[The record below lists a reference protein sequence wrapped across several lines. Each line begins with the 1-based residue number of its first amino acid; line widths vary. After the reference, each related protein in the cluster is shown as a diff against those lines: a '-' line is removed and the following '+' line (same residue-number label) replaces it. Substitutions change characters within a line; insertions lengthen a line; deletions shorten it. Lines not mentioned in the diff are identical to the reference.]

1 MCLRRCRCYSTPL
14 PLCIAHNYIKPLWS
28 HVEKSPSSEELAG
41 VDPTDHRAAAAG
53 LPPID
58 SVSVWPLIS
67 GTNATSPRHELAI
80 GDTTAISPNGD
91 GETLVGGLVQQRGN
105 STWKLLVGAADKLHR
120 VGQDVLTGPEWPNAS
135 SHLVP
140 LDHSRL
146 CGRQQ
151 KNGCL
156 FNLISDPLETTSL
169 AMAETQIFNSMLARI
184 DELQKGVYSPNRG
197 KVDKQACVE
206 AEGKYQGYWGPF
218 LANTTAATFGEH
230 DR

>member
-1 MCLRRCRCYSTPL
+1 M
-14 PLCIAHNYIKPLWS
+14 
-28 HVEKSPSSEELAG
+28 
-41 VDPTDHRAAAAG
+41 
-53 LPPID
+53 
-58 SVSVWPLIS
+58 
-67 GTNATSPRHELAI
+67 
-80 GDTTAISPNGD
+80 
-91 GETLVGGLVQQRGN
+91 
-105 STWKLLVGAADKLHR
+105 GAADKLHR

-156 FNLISDPLETTSL
+156 FDLIADPLETTSL

-184 DELQKGVYSPNRG
+184 DELQKGVYSPYRG

-218 LANTTAATFGEH
+218 LANTTAATFGAH